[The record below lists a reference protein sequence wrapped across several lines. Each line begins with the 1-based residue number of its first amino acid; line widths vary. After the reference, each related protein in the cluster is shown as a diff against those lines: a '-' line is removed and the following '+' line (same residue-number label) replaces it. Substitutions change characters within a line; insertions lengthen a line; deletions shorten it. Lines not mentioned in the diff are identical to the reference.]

1 MAARQRPYTIVY
13 EDDNLLVVDKAA
25 GIPVIP
31 ERVNTAAV
39 ALNRQLQN
47 RYGKGGEQAI
57 WVVHRIDR
65 DTSGLVLFARNPQ
78 AHRAYSGLFQ
88 EKTIQKRYL
97 AISRGH
103 APDAAGEIDAPIRIS
118 QKGRAVIDAHR
129 GKPSLTRFYLQR
141 QYRQYT
147 AVWAEPE
154 TGRQHQIRIHL
165 KSIGLPLAVDP
176 LYGSAG
182 PIDLSM
188 IKRGYRYKKD
198 EAPRPLISRL
208 SLHCARLNFTDPL
221 SGEERSFNADIPG
234 DMRALI
240 KSLDRW
246 GDPTPFESNLKG
258 ENHEHIQSPV

>member
-1 MAARQRPYTIVY
+1 MAARLKPYKIVH

-39 ALNRQLQN
+39 ALSRQLQN
-47 RYGKGGEQAI
+47 RYGRNGEQAI

-65 DTSGLVLFARNPQ
+65 DTSGLLLFARNAG
-78 AHRAYSGLFQ
+78 AHRAYSALFQ
-88 EKTIQKRYL
+88 EKNIHKRYL
-97 AISRGH
+97 AICRGN
-103 APDAAGEIDAPIRIS
+103 AAEAAGVIDAPIRITP
-118 QKGRAVIDAHR
+118 KGRAVIDLQR
-129 GKPSLTRFYLQR
+129 GKPSVTRYFLER
-141 QYRQYT
+141 QYRQF
-147 AVWAEPE
+147 AVIRAEPE

-176 LYGSAG
+176 LYGTAG
-182 PIDLSM
+182 PVDLSM

-208 SLHCARLNFTDPL
+208 SLHCAGLSFTDPL
-221 SGEERSFNADIPG
+221 SGEQKSFNAEIPG

-246 GDPTPFESNLKG
+246 GAPLESNLKG